1 MAEHDEIHD
10 EIHDD
15 DLASITGGVM
25 GGIDDIRP
33 GTPCPRCGRPGWVG
47 EHVHEGDVVGNV

>member
-15 DLASITGGVM
+15 DLASITGGA
-25 GGIDDIRP
+25 GGFGDIST
-33 GTPCPRCGRPGWVG
+33 GAPCPRCGRPQGTLG
-47 EHVHEGDVVGNV
+47 HSC